1 MPNWKDI
8 EVFGAAP
15 AAPSQPS
22 VNAPTPRQ
30 APPSHVEP
38 ASDLLSQVKV
48 RTDLRF
54 YKELP
59 DEITLSD
66 VLQVVSPEQ
75 FDLYEIEGFY
85 IGSREAWD
93 LLTKYADEVGCSEV
107 TDEIEHFRGPG
118 YYTFG
123 FLDDDHAGA
132 WYNVNNCADE
142 QNCILESVRR
152 ADEEAAERPYRPGR

>member
-1 MPNWKDI
+1 M
-8 EVFGAAP
+8 
-15 AAPSQPS
+15 
-22 VNAPTPRQ
+22 
-30 APPSHVEP
+30 
-38 ASDLLSQVKV
+38 LSQIKA

-54 YKELP
+54 YKELR
-59 DEITLSD
+59 DERTLSD
-66 VLQVVSPEQ
+66 VLQVVSPER

-93 LLTKYADEVGCSEV
+93 LLVKYADEVGCSAA

-142 QNCILESVRR
+142 QKYILESVRR
-152 ADEEAAERPYRPGR
+152 ADEEATERPYRPGR